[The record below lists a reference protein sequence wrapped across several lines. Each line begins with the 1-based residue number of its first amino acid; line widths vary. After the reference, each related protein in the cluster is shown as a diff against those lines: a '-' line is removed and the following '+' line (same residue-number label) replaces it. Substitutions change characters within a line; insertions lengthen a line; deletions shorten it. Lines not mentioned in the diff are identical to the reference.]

1 MKQSEFITSAQFMG
15 AVIRRAEKIS
25 LPRVPD
31 PLARAYEVILFDW
44 QWPSALTMY
53 QLLRALTGTSEEFFH
68 EEEDV
73 FDEQDLAIA
82 AALIRANREGRC
94 SEPELNR
101 VLETLE
107 NLVEQLD

>member
-1 MKQSEFITSAQFMG
+1 MKQGEFITSAQFMD
-15 AVIRRAEKIS
+15 AVIRRAEITS

-31 PLARAYEVILFDW
+31 PLSRAYEVILFDW

-53 QLLRALTGTSEEFFH
+53 QLLRALTGTSEEFFP

-82 AALIRANREGRC
+82 AAVIRAKRNGRFG
-94 SEPELNR
+94 EIEVKR
-101 VLETLE
+101 VLETFE
-107 NLVEQLD
+107 NLLGRLD